1 MFHLVSYDHPEA
13 MGLDVIFDSP
23 YLDKCLRF
31 GRYLDVIMLFLLGN
45 ASLMFGFDLV
55 MDMDDWDYTFDDE

>member
-1 MFHLVSYDHPEA
+1 